1 MRGRTASQSPIE
13 RVTCAGSGACVS
25 SGATLLTGVAMHCL
39 EAYLRVDTSLTESG
53 LEHERAAVARP
64 MANGGAPPLQ
74 VPGACAAFGPLLFFH
89 LLFFLHDPPLAVK
102 LALEPRHL
110 VEGQGV
116 GVPRVLGRRARPGGV
131 GAAVEVGSGA
141 GAAAACRTWLGI
153 G

>member
-1 MRGRTASQSPIE
+1 MAK
-13 RVTCAGSGACVS
+13 
-25 SGATLLTGVAMHCL
+25 
-39 EAYLRVDTSLTESG
+39 
-53 LEHERAAVARP
+53 P
-64 MANGGAPPLQ
+64 MTNGGAPPLQ
-74 VPGACAAFGPLLFFH
+74 ARVYRLGGRAAFGPLLFFH

-110 VEGQGV
+110 VGGQGA

-131 GAAVEVGSGA
+131 GAVVEVGSGA